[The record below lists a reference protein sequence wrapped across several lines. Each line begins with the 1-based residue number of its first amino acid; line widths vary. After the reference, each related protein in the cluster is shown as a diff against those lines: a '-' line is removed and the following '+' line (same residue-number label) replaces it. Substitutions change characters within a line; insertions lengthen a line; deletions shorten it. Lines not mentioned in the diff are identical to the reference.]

1 MFTSQAVE
9 SKDAPSPARCPPR
22 SAAKKLDDILTYIR
36 KDVDW
41 TLDAFLHKLFQPAQS
56 NTTHHAM
63 LKAFLSGQG
72 KYNAATIVNLMYGH
86 DLSVNSDRSHPSH
99 GDYFSDT
106 KQPEEIKYSQ
116 ASLSTWA
123 LQLVIDT
130 MDDEADYLCSRKAGL
145 WVRAGG
151 IKAKKAR
158 WEQWTQPA
166 LDVTPMEVDD
176 GASHS
181 SQQRPG
187 SGAGARSGNVTS
199 QQAVEVAPN
208 PTYEE
213 HLAMR
218 VNEIIARH
226 EDPAWE
232 AKKLCLTEK
241 YKRHAPVTWQ
251 LLSNVLRSE
260 ATPETP
266 SPPEDVDDAPDAAHY
281 RPKEVICTSVI
292 SKLIFGRNSWT
303 NLFAMC
309 RGISLFATKAHQ
321 SMYRVRSRLAQ
332 CVPYSTVHTTLVTM
346 AVAERKVVQELFATP
361 DADPPLVVFDNMQ
374 AMARRREQKLGT
386 ANKMIIGTGA
396 TAVKMENCEPG
407 AFDLAPILEKYEQGG
422 CRELRIQ
429 DVLDKID
436 IERMQKVFAYH
447 WLDALVT
454 YVPDLAVYRTEVSK
468 LFARNIRK
476 HQINP
481 KQHTTVYPLSTNSAN
496 EVSTRGLKD
505 ALTDF
510 LKQLGITKT
519 TLGKRLIFFH
529 GDGKSYEGMLKVKKY
544 LSASFDS
551 FSSLR
556 FIRPVLELW
565 HTK

>member
-1 MFTSQAVE
+1 MTPQMQ
-9 SKDAPSPARCPPR
+9 R
-22 SAAKKLDDILTYIR
+22 
-36 KDVDW
+36 
-41 TLDAFLHKLFQPAQS
+41 
-56 NTTHHAM
+56 TT
-63 LKAFLSGQG
+63 GQ
-72 KYNAATIVNLMYGH
+72 
-86 DLSVNSDRSHPSH
+86 R
-99 GDYFSDT
+99 
-106 KQPEEIKYSQ
+106 
-116 ASLSTWA
+116 
-123 LQLVIDT
+123 
-130 MDDEADYLCSRKAGL
+130 
-145 WVRAGG
+145 
-151 IKAKKAR
+151 
-158 WEQWTQPA
+158 
-166 LDVTPMEVDD
+166 
-176 GASHS
+176 
-181 SQQRPG
+181 
-187 SGAGARSGNVTS
+187 
-199 QQAVEVAPN
+199 
-208 PTYEE
+208 
-213 HLAMR
+213 
-218 VNEIIARH
+218 
-226 EDPAWE
+226 
-232 AKKLCLTEK
+232 KLC
-241 YKRHAPVTWQ
+241 
-251 LLSNVLRSE
+251 
-260 ATPETP
+260 
-266 SPPEDVDDAPDAAHY
+266 
-281 RPKEVICTSVI
+281 ICTSVI

-321 SMYRVRSRLAQ
+321 SMYRVRSRLTQ
-332 CVPYSTVHTTLVTM
+332 CVLYSTVHTTLVTM

-454 YVPDLAVYRTEVSK
+454 YVPDLVVYRTEVSE
-468 LFARNIRK
+468 LFARNIWK

-505 ALTDF
+505 VLTDF

-529 GDGKSYEGMLKVKKY
+529 GDGKSYEGMLKHVRSIIAWVHGKSDQQPEAYRFPQVDFYQNARLIDVTVRGHMLQCWEYVPVALVSLEDYFLTGAWAEYTWEQMISFKASTLSERYSTSMAYARALQPSAAGNRNAKANMKAIPQGPRYSRNLHNVKDRKAGVDPYATTVAPQNVAGDAMAKKKKKKQRPQKPFERDWPLANSILLMQDRIWFMEVCRAVALGDIGRVWEVLKMWMFTFSGAGNSNYATY
-544 LSASFDS
+544 LIEMFVNIEHDYPKVTRNALFNNWLVNRQGKPGHFHELDLMQEHFNHWLEELAQHKGKEFDD
-551 FSSLR
+551 
-556 FIRPVLELW
+556 E
-565 HTK
+565 